1 MKDDFNIIDL
11 DLTDHI
17 PQVEKT
23 LTEDNHTTVNNTE
36 EYIDE
41 DYAEEEVAD
50 EEYYEAEEE
59 VTDEEYYEAEEEVAD
74 EEHYEAEEEVA
85 DEEYYEAEEEVTD
98 EEYYEED
105 PYYGID
111 EENAGD
117 EIFQGEVSVDT
128 IIMNGIADA
137 VEGADAITRT
147 EDSSFLNEE
156 ESERLRQD
164 VDAALQDQYTDSIDF
179 VDVEEMSAADEEFE
193 EEYEEE
199 PLIRR
204 SSKKK
209 KKKEG
214 FPAVI
219 ISFFKKLTVG
229 DWMIAGTGVV
239 IICMAVVTLFFWG
252 KARNIDQQVTNMYD
266 LGYGLSN
273 IGVAGESGLLAV
285 ADARMNA
292 VSFEEE
298 PQDSTGGVT
307 VDITFTSVEKDM
319 KIKFINADTDRLI
332 TDVVF
337 EITLT
342 SEDGDAYEF
351 KDEDLDGIIYEKN
364 MEPGDY
370 SVTVEPI
377 DGYTFADYSQS
388 VTVKDE
394 IAYEQID
401 VTQEIKSE
409 SEVNVAVEDTA
420 VNNAEAEAEA
430 EAVPTLADTVE
441 WVESTRTAADG
452 STGYQQVDKSTIPE
466 PSYASRNVIEVANE
480 GYAVSGRIANPMEH
494 EVMVLTREREITEST
509 TPETSEAP
517 STQTTSEEPST
528 QTTSPSTEPSTEP
541 STTPSTPPST
551 TPSTAPTGKTVTI
564 TVNGENSV
572 KVGSTLQLTPT
583 IKDGN
588 TTITGGTT
596 SYTSKDTATA
606 TVDSNGKVTGV
617 KAGTVV
623 ITISYTKT
631 DGSTTYTGSHDVT
644 ITVTAAGAT
653 VSTLTLNHTTLAVV
667 VGGNSTIAPTATLSD
682 GTKVTTASSFTFTP
696 DKTTIATVD
705 ATGKITGVAKG
716 TAVITVTYKDS
727 SNNTKT
733 ATCTVTV
740 SDATVSTVSL
750 NKATTTIAKGDTETL
765 VATALMTNN
774 TKITDASKFTWTSQT
789 TSVATV
795 DSNGKITA
803 VGVGTAK
810 ITVSYKDA
818 LGNTK
823 SASCTVTVVANPA
836 QDTSS
841 KLKDKDDN
849 QIYVNS
855 NGEYVEATYADYYNA
870 SAFYLKTDVQ
880 YRYTGWQTIN
890 GNVYFFDKNGNK
902 VTGEQVIQGVKYNF
916 TSEGILAMNN
926 NGVIGI
932 DVSKWNGS
940 IDWNAV
946 KNSGISYVIIR
957 CGYRGSSTGVL
968 VEDPKFKTNIQ
979 GATAAGLKVGVYF
992 FTQAVNEVEAV
1003 EEASM
1008 VLSLVKGYGVSYP
1021 IFIDTERANGRA
1033 DGLDRNTR
1041 TAVCRAFCETIRN
1054 AGYSAGVYASK
1065 SWFND
1070 NLNYSSLSGY
1080 KIWLAQY
1087 ASAPTFANRYDMWQN
1102 SDKGSVSGISGKVDM
1117 NISYLGY

>member
-41 DYAEEEVAD
+41 DY
-50 EEYYEAEEE
+50 
-59 VTDEEYYEAEEEVAD
+59 
-74 EEHYEAEEEVA
+74 AEEEVA

-494 EVMVLTREREITEST
+494 EVMVLTRET
-509 TPETSEAP
+509 ETSEAP
-517 STQTTSEEPST
+517 STQSTSEEPST

-841 KLKDKDDN
+841 KLKDKDGN

>member
-41 DYAEEEVAD
+41 DY
-50 EEYYEAEEE
+50 
-59 VTDEEYYEAEEEVAD
+59 
-74 EEHYEAEEEVA
+74 AEEEVA

-298 PQDSTGGVT
+298 PQDSTCGVT

-494 EVMVLTREREITEST
+494 EVMVLTRET
-509 TPETSEAP
+509 ETSEAP
-517 STQTTSEEPST
+517 STQSTSEEPST

-631 DGSTTYTGSHDVT
+631 DGSTTYTGAHDVT

-841 KLKDKDDN
+841 KLKDKDGN